1 MYQGTQHF
9 CLSEIFT
16 DPSPLVHFYLYYLL
30 LILLLVILLFHL
42 LISQRNLAEM
52 SPNCASKMAPGG
64 VLACRR
70 SVYRLLTLC
79 FLDLL
84 CFLNHIDCLR
94 LMYDQVYLLNLR
106 QMVSDTN
113 TCDFHIK
120 LFAEQ
125 RWIPHL
131 PFKLCG
137 SPGCACWFTRR
148 RRKRGTRAGIMVKL
162 KLKLRSDC
170 GCRRIVEIRPSFSVP
185 VVPPASWPPLIRTTW
200 MRRWESRGVDCAN
213 LRHLKR
219 VGSGE
224 LGAHSTGTCLAST
237 TVNMGLINARS
248 IVNKT

>member
-16 DPSPLVHFYLYYLL
+16 DPLVHFYLYYLL

-148 RRKRGTRAGIMVKL
+148 RRKRGNYGKAETETEVRLWMQTKCGDTAFFLCTCGPSCILATFDPDYVDEAVGKQRGG
-162 KLKLRSDC
+162 LRKSAPL
-170 GCRRIVEIRPSFSVP
+170 ET
-185 VVPPASWPPLIRTTW
+185 SWFR
-200 MRRWESRGVDCAN
+200 
-213 LRHLKR
+213 
-219 VGSGE
+219 
-224 LGAHSTGTCLAST
+224 
-237 TVNMGLINARS
+237 
-248 IVNKT
+248 